1 MALIQNIGELVQ
13 SVRVVEDVPVPGT
26 SGPDGEPETIK
37 LQSIGGDEH
46 DELDIMVKHA
56 NDANKLPID
65 AWVFLMSKSML
76 NPDGTLMC
84 QNGDVS
90 QLRKLP
96 VPIMIYFDA
105 HIRRISKL
113 RQVDFDS
120 ILGNL
125 LSGPTSSSATD

>member
-1 MALIQNIGELVQ
+1 VALIQNIGELVQ

-26 SGPDGEPETIK
+26 SEETIK

-46 DELDIMVKHA
+46 DELEILVKQA
-56 NDANKLPID
+56 SETNKLPID

-76 NPDGTLMC
+76 NPDGTIMC
-84 QNGDVS
+84 QNGDVE

-113 RQVDFDS
+113 RQVDFES

-125 LSGPTSSSATD
+125 LSGQTSSSVTD